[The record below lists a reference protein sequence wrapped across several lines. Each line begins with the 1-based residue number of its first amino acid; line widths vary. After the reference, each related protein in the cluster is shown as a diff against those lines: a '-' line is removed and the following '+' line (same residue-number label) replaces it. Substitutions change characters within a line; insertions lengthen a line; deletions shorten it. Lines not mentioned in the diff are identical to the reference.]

1 MGKIKPSPPVPVIL
15 VILVILLVYLVEK
28 LVSKLALQNLYK
40 RLCELGNVPSGAVRS
55 KNRTYRTGFQRSMG
69 AIFFLFIFFAIASR
83 KLAGVRASSNNNGIY
98 VLIILGVMVAA
109 LGAFFAPRIAAYLY
123 SHSVAGRRHQASK
136 SLHRSHRR
144 TQHSA
149 SSSSPTSS
157 SSASRSSSSNRAKAP
172 SSENP
177 D

>member
-1 MGKIKPSPPVPVIL
+1 
-15 VILVILLVYLVEK
+15 
-28 LVSKLALQNLYK
+28 VSKLALQNLYK
-40 RLCELGNVPSGAVRS
+40 RLCELGDVPAGAVRS

-83 KLAGVRASSNNNGIY
+83 KLAGVRASSNNTGIY
-98 VLIILGVMVAA
+98 ILIMLGVIVAA

-144 TQHSA
+144 SHRHSQHSA
-149 SSSSPTSS
+149 SASSTSGS
-157 SSASRSSSSNRAKAP
+157 SRSSSSSSSAKAP
-172 SSENP
+172 SSEHPN
-177 D
+177 